1 MRLKNLFVAKIYL
14 TNSRY
19 SRYLH
24 YSTYSSPTNAITL
37 LNLLNLLYTCICM
50 YIYVY
55 VYTYIHTYIH
65 TYISYI
71 YRPRSRCS
79 PRTRPCPVWTSTPL
93 KSNPYIGSTREC
105 TRVLTF
111 RVYTTIQGWMS
122 APCLSI
128 YLFFLFLFFLY
139 YYTGVNERTVSIQGN
154 LLQCQMGVEQVFFFL
169 EKAALENNNDVNA
182 IAGIMQEA
190 ALENN
195 ND

>member
-79 PRTRPCPVWTSTPL
+79 PRTRPCPVWMSTPL
-93 KSNPYIGSTREC
+93 KSIPYINSTSRMYWGND
-105 TRVLTF
+105 F
-111 RVYTTIQGWMS
+111 HVYTIQGWMS
-122 APCLSI
+122 APCLSRATCSNARWALNRFVFI
-128 YLFFLFLFFLY
+128 IIIIIIFF
-139 YYTGVNERTVSIQGN
+139 GN
-154 LLQCQMGVEQVFFFL
+154 LLQCQ
-169 EKAALENNNDVNA
+169 K
-182 IAGIMQEA
+182 GIKRVIVTG
-190 ALENN
+190 LLLLLLIIIIYYYYTIVL
-195 ND
+195 